1 MVSRIHERIRNR
13 RPDFVHQ
20 TVRRLVNR
28 FGVIAV
34 EKLNV
39 RGMVRNHCLAKSIS
53 DASWSLFRSVLTKKA
68 ESAESAGRL
77 VVAVN
82 PAYTSQ
88 RCSGCGDIK
97 KKSLSVRTHRCSV
110 CGLVLDRDTNAAVNI
125 KAAVGQH
132 SLAA

>member
-1 MVSRIHERIRNR
+1 M
-13 RPDFVHQ
+13 HQ

-53 DASWSLFRSVLTKKA
+53 DASWSLFRFVLTKK
-68 ESAESAGRL
+68 AESAGRL

-97 KKSLSVRTHRCSV
+97 KSLCRCERIGARSVV
-110 CGLVLDRDTNAAVNI
+110 WF
-125 KAAVGQH
+125 
-132 SLAA
+132 